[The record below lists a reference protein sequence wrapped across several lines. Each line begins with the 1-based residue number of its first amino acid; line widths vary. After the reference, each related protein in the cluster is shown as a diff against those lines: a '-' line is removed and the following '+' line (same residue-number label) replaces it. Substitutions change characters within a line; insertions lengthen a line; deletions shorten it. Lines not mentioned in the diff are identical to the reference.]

1 MSLHRVIYACDE
13 NYAPLTAVSAV
24 SLLKHNPGY
33 EIILLGYNLNTSA
46 IDMVRSRVV
55 CHGGRFRYLD
65 VSPAI
70 ARLVAIGADSYVS
83 YAVYSRIFIPELMS
97 GDSGKVLYLDCDT
110 LVAGSLADL
119 FELDLRTPL
128 ALAPDAVHPAYK
140 RVINLP
146 PDKPYFNTG
155 VALIDLESWRA
166 STCTERLLEELQHPR
181 GRNPLGDQD
190 IIVRVLNDEITTLP
204 IRWNFLSQYFL
215 LKKKGKPAIYHFS
228 GHTLGRPWF
237 TSSMHP
243 LRKVYQAAAAEA
255 GLPEVAK
262 QMREMG
268 FEYKLQY
275 WLYRLLPNF
284 LFKPICNL
292 MYRTHIRLTYGV

>member
-33 EIILLGYNLNTSA
+33 EIILLGYNLNASA
-46 IDMVRSRVV
+46 IDTVRSRVV

-128 ALAPDAVHPAYK
+128 ALAPDAAHPAYK

-166 STCTERLLEELQHPR
+166 RTCTERLLEELQHPR

-237 TSSMHP
+237 TSSKHP

>member
-1 MSLHRVIYACDE
+1 MTPHRVIYACDD
-13 NYAPLTAVSAV
+13 NYAPLTAISAA

-33 EIILLGYNLNTSA
+33 EIILLGYNLSASA
-46 IDMVRSRVV
+46 IDTVRSRVV
-55 CHGGRFRYLD
+55 GHGGSFRYLD

-83 YAVYSRIFIPELMS
+83 YAVYSRIFIPELMT
-97 GDSGKVLYLDCDT
+97 DESGKVLYLDCDT
-110 LVAGSLADL
+110 LVAGSLDDL
-119 FELDLRTPL
+119 FGLDLQSPL
-128 ALAPDAVHPAYK
+128 ALAPDAAHSAYK

-146 PDKPYFNTG
+146 SDKPYFNTG
-155 VALIDLESWRA
+155 VALIDLEAWRA
-166 STCTERLLEELQHPR
+166 SACTERLLEELQHPH
-181 GRNPLGDQD
+181 GKNPLGDQD
-190 IIVRVLNDEITTLP
+190 IIVRVLNDEITTLS
-204 IRWNFLSQYFL
+204 IKWNFLSQYFL
-215 LKKKGKPAIYHFS
+215 LEKKVKPVIYHFS

-237 TSSMHP
+237 TSSRHP
-243 LRKVYQAAAAEA
+243 LRKAYQAAAAEA
-255 GLPEVAK
+255 GLPQVAEQTRK
-262 QMREMG
+262 MA